1 MDNFFNF
8 FSTKYFLILSTIL
21 IILHFII
28 LTFAKHKETYQK
40 QKPKRE
46 DLYFMLIISPHVL
59 NAIVLLVGYIVTLF
73 SKLEAGTS
81 LGYEDEWWYLIRW
94 FVSGI
99 CIWVLIDEIKH
110 YIDHASVMEEKLW
123 NQNVEIRE
131 LRNKLLEVVD
141 ASIKKLN
148 KIEDSFSSNYK
159 NKLDSYEK
167 DYMNF
172 IKIIESEEGALD
184 ELASSNPRI
193 GSLVTS
199 RELGDSKKFIEKKE
213 SIFSGINPTEYKK
226 TAQDRDFDE
235 FSRRLLK
242 EIDEYKKKLS
252 EHVQ

>member
-1 MDNFFNF
+1 METFFNF
-8 FSTKYFLILSTIL
+8 FSTKYFLILSA
-21 IILHFII
+21 IIIISHFIT
-28 LTFAKHKETYQK
+28 LTFAKHSETYK
-40 QKPKRE
+40 KEKAKRE
-46 DLYFMLIISPHVL
+46 DLYFMLIILPHIM
-59 NAIVLLVGYIVTLF
+59 NAFVLLIGYIVTLF

-94 FVSGI
+94 FVSGMF
-99 CIWVLIDEIKH
+99 IWVLIDEIKH
-110 YIDHASVMEEKLW
+110 YIDHASAMEEKSW
-123 NQNVEIRE
+123 NQDIEIRE

-141 ASIKKLN
+141 KGIKKLN
-148 KIEDSFSSNYK
+148 KIEDSFLSNYK

-172 IKIIESEEGALD
+172 IKIIESEEGSLD
-184 ELASSNPRI
+184 ELVSSNPRI

-199 RELGDSKKFIEKKE
+199 REVGDSKKFIEKKE